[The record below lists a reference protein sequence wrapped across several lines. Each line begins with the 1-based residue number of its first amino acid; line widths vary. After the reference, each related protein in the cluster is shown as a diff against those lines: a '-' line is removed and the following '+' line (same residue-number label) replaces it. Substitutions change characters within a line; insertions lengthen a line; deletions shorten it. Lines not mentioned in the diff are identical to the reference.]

1 MVMTLFICFGTLL
14 VAAIYHHKK
23 VMSLQKQLH
32 ASQTKR
38 QALFDMSL
46 EAIVVYDEHN
56 NIQKANKKALEMFGY
71 NEEDVIGVHFLK
83 FVPDEYKEYAKAS
96 VEQKKSMTYET
107 NVLKKDGTHFPVAV
121 SVHYVT
127 INNKL
132 TRISSFIDL
141 TTLRQT
147 ESELHELNA
156 SLEKRVH
163 EEIQKNREQEALV
176 FQQARMAQ
184 MGELLSMIAHQ
195 WRQPLASIAATTTNI
210 QTQFD
215 MEKFHLH
222 SEEGQKDCKIFLNK
236 KLQNI
241 NTYVQ
246 SLSQTI
252 DDFRN
257 FYNPNKKPLS
267 IPINQPIE
275 KAFSILMP
283 SLIAHQIKVI
293 KKLDVDTSLFL
304 HENEMMQV
312 ILNLLKNSQ
321 DQLLEKQIKN
331 PTIMIRTYKRD
342 NQLYLELSDNAQG
355 IEKEHLAHIFD
366 PYFSTK
372 DQKNGT
378 GLGLYMSKI
387 IIDDHHKG
395 EISVKNAPDGAC
407 FTIRLNPD
415 IMSEEMQEE
424 KQLSLMNNYM

>member
-1 MVMTLFICFGTLL
+1 
-14 VAAIYHHKK
+14 
-23 VMSLQKQLH
+23 MSLQKQLH

-156 SLEKRVH
+156 SLEKRVQ

-210 QTQFD
+210 QTQFE
-215 MEKFHLH
+215 MEKFDLH

-267 IPINQPIE
+267 IPLNQPIE

-283 SLIAHQIKVI
+283 SLVAHQIKVI
-293 KKLDVDTSLFL
+293 KKLDVDISLFL